1 MAAMAGE
8 ASCLSHEASFEENS
22 TRVLRRNQS
31 YTSLFRISMAR
42 NSLFR
47 ARERFEMLGSVV
59 FSEIRASTVGS
70 NGGGEGVKEDRR
82 RRGENDAKTKWG
94 GDIWR
99 CWVRDAR
106 ETVVV
111 L

>member
-1 MAAMAGE
+1 M
-8 ASCLSHEASFEENS
+8 
-22 TRVLRRNQS
+22 
-31 YTSLFRISMAR
+31 
-42 NSLFR
+42 
-47 ARERFEMLGSVV
+47 

-70 NGGGEGVKEDRR
+70 NVVVEGAEEERR
-82 RRGENDAKTKWG
+82 RRGEDDAKTKGG

-99 CWVRDAR
+99 SRVRDAR